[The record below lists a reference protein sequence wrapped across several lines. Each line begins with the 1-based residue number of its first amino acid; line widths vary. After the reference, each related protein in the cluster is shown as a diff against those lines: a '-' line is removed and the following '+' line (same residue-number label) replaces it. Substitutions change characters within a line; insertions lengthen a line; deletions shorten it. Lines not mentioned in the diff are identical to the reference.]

1 MDAVTRMGVIFMAR
15 RRLAAQNA
23 KTFGITLKQ
32 LFLLRWVRGKGSL
45 SPSEAARLL
54 FCDRPTATVIVR
66 NCEKKGWLTRRR
78 SEADGR
84 SVILELAEP
93 GAAILTRIDAAAVPG
108 LAAGGLVGDPLD
120 ALGVEE
126 RRVFEASLKK
136 VYRRANE
143 LFREGD
149 E

>member
-23 KTFGITLKQ
+23 KPFGITLKQ
-32 LFLLRWVRGKGSL
+32 LFLLRWVQGKGSL

-84 SVILELAEP
+84 SVLLELAES
-93 GAAILTRIDAAAVPG
+93 GAALLARIDAAAVPG
-108 LAAGGLVGDPLD
+108 LAKGGGLGDPLD
-120 ALGVEE
+120 ALGPAE
-126 RRVFEASLKK
+126 RRAFEAALKK
-136 VYRRANE
+136 VYRRADE
-143 LFREGD
+143 LYREGED
-149 E
+149 